1 VSNARKRDT
10 SKATE
15 AARLV
20 NTKHGRSGTSLYD
33 TWTAMHARCSNP
45 RNRRYED
52 YGGRGI
58 RVCRRWYSLKAFVAD
73 MGEKPMPQHTLERID
88 NEKGYSPK
96 NCRWA
101 TRREQARNRRSSRFI
116 VFDGRRL
123 TQAEW
128 SERLGLSV
136 TLIRYR
142 LNAGWSVDR
151 ALNPT
156 KEARRSRLKKQS

>member
-1 VSNARKRDT
+1 
-10 SKATE
+10 
-15 AARLV
+15 
-20 NTKHGRSGTSLYD
+20 
-33 TWTAMHARCSNP
+33 MHARCSNP

>member
-1 VSNARKRDT
+1 
-10 SKATE
+10 
-15 AARLV
+15 
-20 NTKHGRSGTSLYD
+20 
-33 TWTAMHARCSNP
+33 
-45 RNRRYED
+45 
-52 YGGRGI
+52 
-58 RVCRRWYSLKAFVAD
+58 